1 MNLIKES
8 LETSLSYQD
17 YRELVSNLLE
27 ENKSTTEGG
36 SQALVDYSKLN
47 NSRMK
52 RLDKTTKLPLEI
64 ENKIKTI
71 DQPTTWLVISE
82 GWCGDAAQ
90 NLPAINKLAEANDNI
105 ELRIVLRDKNMEL
118 MDEFLTNGNQ
128 AIPKLIQ
135 IQHDTVNSTWGPR
148 PTIAAQ
154 MVLDYKK
161 EHGSLDADFKKDLQ
175 IWYNTDKNESLFA
188 DFENLV

>member
-8 LETSLSYQD
+8 LETSLSYQE

-135 IQHDTVNSTWGPR
+135 IQNDTVNSTWGPR

-175 IWYNTDKNESLFA
+175 IWYNTNKNKSLFA
-188 DFENLV
+188 DFKGLI